1 MLNELYFILLIF
13 YHLSIL
19 TLLILMKIFNFHL

>member
-19 TLLILMKIFNFHL
+19 TLLILMKILNFHL